1 MKSTLRTRLA
11 AALVLA
17 PLGFIAAQP
26 AAAQHFRSQAIV
38 AQQPM
43 IERFVLRTH
52 GAIEP
57 GEQVRFRLVGVPDA
71 RALLDVPGVL
81 RAARMTETRPGVYE
95 AVYVVRW
102 RDDPAAFT
110 QAVATLQLGG
120 QQVSARVED
129 RGGWDDRVARDRR
142 GPEISDLTP
151 AEGDRVGE
159 RRWTR
164 ISARVSD
171 DRSGIDPA
179 SVRLRVDGRDV
190 SDRARFDGDEV
201 RFRDD
206 LAPGRHVAE
215 LLVRDR
221 AGNTSSRAWSFDVVD
236 RDRGYGQ
243 DGQRYSY
250 YGNERRW

>member
-26 AAAQHFRSQAIV
+26 AAAQQFRPQAVV

-43 IERFVLRTH
+43 IERFVLRTE

-57 GEQVRFRLVGVPDA
+57 GEQVRFRVVGVPDA

-81 RAARMTETRPGVYE
+81 RARMTETRPGVYE
-95 AVYVVRW
+95 VAYVVRW

-110 QAVATLQLGG
+110 QAVVTLRRDG

-129 RGGWDDRVARDRR
+129 RGGWGDRYARDRR

-151 AEGDRVGE
+151 AQGDRVGE
-159 RRWTR
+159 HRWTR

-171 DRSGIDPA
+171 DRSGIAPD

-190 SDRARFDGDEV
+190 SDRARLDGDEV
-201 RFRDD
+201 RLRDD

-236 RDRGYGQ
+236 RDR
-243 DGQRYSY
+243 DRGQRYSQ
-250 YGNERRW
+250 YGDDRRF